1 MEFLNQT
8 IGKYKLTRVI
18 GEGGMA
24 CVYEGVHE
32 KLGTH
37 VALKVL
43 NPLLARNAQLRQRF
57 ENEANFMASLNHPNI
72 ARVLDLEDQDG
83 TLAIVMELLEG
94 EDLDERVKRKG
105 PLSIE
110 EIKPL
115 FDQVLGAFNYAHS
128 KGIVHRDIKP
138 ANIFVDAS
146 NHVKILDFGIAKIF
160 GTGNEMT
167 QTGTQMGTPVYMSP
181 EQVKG
186 DKSIDHRSDIYSLGV
201 TLYYLSSGKVP
212 YESAEDSSFEIFTKI
227 VNEPIP
233 LLKNNHLFNSVI
245 EKAVAKD
252 RNERFQSIE
261 EFGKAIITN
270 IKFKESIDFQE
281 KEVFMNVRNETSSV
295 EAELLD
301 NALIP
306 KKKSTGYFTLLVVF
320 GIILLGSGLFF
331 YDRTKKRGL
340 LYVLIA
346 IYSWI
351 SYLNVFAK
359 WIPEMVRFHN
369 YSAIGA
375 LSIIVGWFIAYVVGT
390 IDLIIT
396 HKKRLRTNK

>member
-8 IGKYKLTRVI
+8 IGKYQLTRVI

-32 KLGTH
+32 KLGTR
-37 VALKVL
+37 VAVKVL
-43 NPLLARNAQLRQRF
+43 NPILARNAQLRQRF

-72 ARVLDLEDQDG
+72 ARVLDIEDQNG

-105 PLSIE
+105 PLSAE

-115 FDQVLGAFNYAHS
+115 FDQVLNAFDYAHS

-146 NHVKILDFGIAKIF
+146 NQVKILDFGIAKIF

-167 QTGTQMGTPVYMSP
+167 QTGAQMGTPVYMSP

-201 TLYYLSSGKVP
+201 TLYFLLSGKVP
-212 YESAEDSSFEIFTKI
+212 YESSEDSSYEIFTKI

-233 LLKNNHLFNSVI
+233 VINNNDFFDFI
-245 EKAVAKD
+245 IGIAVSKD
-252 RNERFQSIE
+252 RNERFQTIE
-261 EFGKAIITN
+261 EFRKSI
-270 IKFKESIDFQE
+270 ESDHR
-281 KEVFMNVRNETSSV
+281 KVAATSKPVNPIPYSDN
-295 EAELLD
+295 AELLD
-301 NALIP
+301 DVLVRN
-306 KKKSTGYFTLLVVF
+306 KKSSGYFFLFIVL
-320 GIILLGSGLFF
+320 GILFFGSGLFF
-331 YDRTKKRGL
+331 YDRTKQRGL
-340 LYVLIA
+340 LYILMAV
-346 IYSWI
+346 YSWASLI
-351 SYLNVFAK
+351 NVFVK
-359 WIPEMVRFHN
+359 LIPEMERFHN
-369 YSAIGA
+369 HSALGV
-375 LSIIVGWFIAYVVGT
+375 LSIFVGWFIAYVIGT

-396 HKKRLRTNK
+396 HNKNLRLNK

>member
-8 IGKYKLTRVI
+8 IGKYQLTRVI

-32 KLGTH
+32 KLGTK
-37 VALKVL
+37 VAVKVL

-72 ARVLDLEDQDG
+72 ARVLDIEDQDG

-105 PLSIE
+105 PLSAE

-115 FDQVLGAFNYAHS
+115 FGQLLNAFEYAHS

-146 NHVKILDFGIAKIF
+146 NHVKILDFGIAKVF

-201 TLYYLSSGKVP
+201 TLYFLLSGRAPFKSHD
-212 YESAEDSSFEIFTKI
+212 ESTFEIFTKI

-233 LLKNNHLFNSVI
+233 LLDNNDFFNSI
-245 EKAVAKD
+245 INKAAAKD

-261 EFGKAIITN
+261 EFNLKMASFDQTIFHPETSFENNSSEIEKLQLAKLESQKLTNLSFYVALANILFTILTRGNSQMKIIT
-270 IKFKESIDFQE
+270 IALAIVSIFYFFKSTEFNKNNKVESNWMLNFSI
-281 KEVFMNVRNETSSV
+281 VSSV
-295 EAELLD
+295 FLLM
-301 NALIP
+301 IV
-306 KKKSTGYFTLLVVF
+306 FILV
-320 GIILLGSGLFF
+320 ILVYAFS
-331 YDRTKKRGL
+331 
-340 LYVLIA
+340 
-346 IYSWI
+346 
-351 SYLNVFAK
+351 
-359 WIPEMVRFHN
+359 
-369 YSAIGA
+369 
-375 LSIIVGWFIAYVVGT
+375 
-390 IDLIIT
+390 
-396 HKKRLRTNK
+396 

>member
-8 IGKYKLTRVI
+8 IGKYQLTRVI

-32 KLGTH
+32 KLGTR
-37 VALKVL
+37 VAVKVL

-72 ARVLDLEDQDG
+72 ARVLDIEDQEG

-105 PLSIE
+105 PLSAE

-115 FDQVLGAFNYAHS
+115 FGQLLNAFEYAHS

-201 TLYYLSSGKVP
+201 TLYYLLSGRAPFKSHD
-212 YESAEDSSFEIFTKI
+212 ESTFEIFTKI

-233 LLKNNHLFNSVI
+233 LLDNNDFFNSI
-245 EKAVAKD
+245 INKAAAKD

-261 EFGKAIITN
+261 ELKLSIATN
-270 IKFKESIDFQE
+270 QRK
-281 KEVFMNVRNETSSV
+281 V
-295 EAELLD
+295 EASKPIKPIEDSYNSEILDDVLLP
-301 NALIP
+301 N
-306 KKKSTGYFTLLVVF
+306 KKSNGYFALFVVL
-320 GIILLGSGLFF
+320 GILFFGSGLFF
-331 YDRTKKRGL
+331 YDPTKKRGL
-340 LYVLIA
+340 MYILMAV
-346 IYSWI
+346 YSWA
-351 SYLNVFAK
+351 SYINVFAK
-359 WIPEMVRFHN
+359 ILPEMERFHN
-369 YSAIGA
+369 HSALGA
-375 LSIIVGWFIAYVVGT
+375 ISIFVGWFIAYIIGT
-390 IDLIIT
+390 IDLIIAHNKT
-396 HKKRLRTNK
+396 LRLTK

>member
-8 IGKYKLTRVI
+8 IGKYQLTRVI

-32 KLGTH
+32 KLGTK
-37 VALKVL
+37 VAVKVL

-72 ARVLDLEDQDG
+72 ARVLDIEDQDG

-105 PLSIE
+105 PLSAE

-115 FDQVLGAFNYAHS
+115 FGQLLNAFEYAHS

-201 TLYYLSSGKVP
+201 TLYFLLSGRAPFKSHD
-212 YESAEDSSFEIFTKI
+212 ESTFEIFTKI

-233 LLKNNHLFNSVI
+233 LLDNNDFFNSI
-245 EKAVAKD
+245 INKAAAKD

-261 EFGKAIITN
+261 EFNLKMASFDQTIFHPETSFENNSSEIEKLQLAKLESQKLTNLSFYVALANILFTILTRGNSQMKIIT
-270 IKFKESIDFQE
+270 IALAIVSIFYFFKSTEFNKNNKVESNWMLNFSI
-281 KEVFMNVRNETSSV
+281 VSSV
-295 EAELLD
+295 FLLM
-301 NALIP
+301 IV
-306 KKKSTGYFTLLVVF
+306 FILV
-320 GIILLGSGLFF
+320 ILVYAFS
-331 YDRTKKRGL
+331 
-340 LYVLIA
+340 
-346 IYSWI
+346 
-351 SYLNVFAK
+351 
-359 WIPEMVRFHN
+359 
-369 YSAIGA
+369 
-375 LSIIVGWFIAYVVGT
+375 
-390 IDLIIT
+390 
-396 HKKRLRTNK
+396 